1 MHLTHN
7 AGELSARPL
16 TFLETDKLV
25 VRWIAQAAVN
35 VELFTIP
42 LYMTS
47 LYSVT
52 GMHPITSQ
60 GNSFYKGRQWPGAK
74 TSAFTDYKPG
84 AKGWGNK
91 KAFNIVFS
99 VFIQE
104 MLHLQ
109 MAANLATAIGATPR
123 FTATALQSPD
133 HGWTCYGPS
142 LTAIPGV
149 VDLTDTN
156 RFKDVKVNVGPLD
169 EERIK
174 LFLAIEQPQETAEKD
189 IVRNQGKYFPK
200 VPFQWTTVP
209 ELDANI
215 MFGSIGYMYQC
226 YRDYLLITYEGGKRL
241 WDYVMDASGQQN
253 DLFNNFSFP
262 GHPMRE
268 FMGFEST
275 IALTDPE
282 IALKQALNMM
292 NAITDQGEGATLG
305 ARYDASGKRLPDG
318 KEKLIQ
324 GAVNPHYCPDRDALA
339 SDYPSYSQ
347 DGKLIP
353 SSDAAARADNDGI
366 DHYTRFREIED
377 IRGSG
382 GLETWDQS
390 PKVGKWAGKDLTTDG
405 YDPNNNPH
413 GLATPDQIAA
423 ALNNLHNAADA
434 AANYQK
440 MSQAVCGAIKGVTTV
455 LDNYWNPAGATVSF
469 PFPSMAGSGDRMSTA
484 WAVFGKTPD
493 LSVGVANPNKNIVN
507 HACQGLDVAEAGGKW
522 GSNACAQ
529 TAIYHTCRGSN
540 LCKGQGG
547 CGFVQLTSGGGSC
560 GGASSGCG
568 SASSKTSNAPKASPV
583 AGSGCGSPTTVQGG
597 GCSAVSL
604 RAHGGLCGTPTPSPT
619 PTPSCSTPTPSGPM
633 YTAPSDN
640 ICGGFGG
647 CAVPISAMQLY
658 PKSGTMEVW
667 ALAGS
672 TKPVLC
678 GTPSPTPAPS
688 SCSTAENKNLCG
700 TPSPSPTPTPTP
712 TQSKMIATIPFN
724 QGDKVEDIAFQA
736 FAKVVAYKVNGDPN
750 KPVEGLVQQPPNDL
764 RLAYPPST

>member
-1 MHLTHN
+1 MK
-7 AGELSARPL
+7 
-16 TFLETDKLV
+16 FLATDTLV

-35 VELFTIP
+35 VELFTVP

-47 LYSVT
+47 LYSIT

-74 TSAFTDYKPG
+74 TSSFTDYKPG
-84 AKGWGNK
+84 KKGWGNK

-109 MAANLATAIGATPR
+109 MAANLATAIGAVPS
-123 FTATALQSPD
+123 FTATALQSGD
-133 HGWTCYGPS
+133 HGWTCYGPK
-142 LTAIPGV
+142 LTAIPGI

-189 IVRNQGKYFPK
+189 IVRNHDRYFPK
-200 VPFQWTTVP
+200 VPFKHDTV
-209 ELDANI
+209 EGLDANI

-226 YRDYLLITYEGGKRL
+226 YRDYLLIRYEDGSRL
-241 WDYVMDASGQQN
+241 WDHVMSPGGQQN

-268 FMGFEST
+268 FMGFETT

-305 ARYDASGKRLPDG
+305 ARYDEKGQRLADD
-318 KEKLIQ
+318 KNKLVQ

-339 SDYPSYSQ
+339 SDYPSYSTE
-347 DGKLIP
+347 GKLIA

-382 GLETWDQS
+382 GLETWNQS
-390 PKVGKWAGKDLTTDG
+390 PKVGKWAASDLTTEG
-405 YDPNNNPH
+405 YDPNDNPY
-413 GLATPDQIAA
+413 GLPAPEAIAN
-423 ALNNLHNAADA
+423 ALNALKNGGDA
-434 AANYQK
+434 AANFQK

-484 WAVFGKTPD
+484 WAVFGQTPD
-493 LSVGVANPNKNIVN
+493 LSIGVGEPDKYIVN
-507 HACQGLDVAEAGGKW
+507 HACQGLDVEETGGKW
-522 GSNACAQ
+522 GANGCAE
-529 TAIYHTCRGSN
+529 TSIYHTCRGSN

-568 SASSKTSNAPKASPV
+568 AASSKTSNAPKAS
-583 AGSGCGSPTTVQGG
+583 
-597 GCSAVSL
+597 
-604 RAHGGLCGTPTPSPT
+604 
-619 PTPSCSTPTPSGPM
+619 
-633 YTAPSDN
+633 
-640 ICGGFGG
+640 
-647 CAVPISAMQLY
+647 
-658 PKSGTMEVW
+658 
-667 ALAGS
+667 
-672 TKPVLC
+672 
-678 GTPSPTPAPS
+678 
-688 SCSTAENKNLCG
+688 
-700 TPSPSPTPTPTP
+700 
-712 TQSKMIATIPFN
+712 
-724 QGDKVEDIAFQA
+724 
-736 FAKVVAYKVNGDPN
+736 
-750 KPVEGLVQQPPNDL
+750 
-764 RLAYPPST
+764 